1 MNGIGQSPRM
11 LTAAAAIFVSLL
23 VTSTAAAPIRAV
35 SSSESI
41 SAEAQIGVGASES
54 PSPSPGFGFMVSFSA
69 TGHGPGLD
77 DFRKD
82 VDTLVAN
89 GQKWVRMGIIG
100 WEVMAVRDGSRTIH
114 WSENALKQYDAAVDY
129 AYSKGLL
136 IHLVLADAAND
147 PSTTFSDYKA
157 IIKEYWSGIAE
168 RYARRVAV
176 WQVYNESDTSHFRLV
191 TQPVT
196 RITDSYLQDLASVL
210 KIARDSV
217 KAVNPEVL
225 VTTNSTGWP
234 MSDATQDRWH
244 QYFDGI
250 QGHLDAIS
258 LDMYPADNLA
268 EIQKLP
274 IRIADAKRRYG
285 KPVIVAEVG
294 LQVAGSWTAEDQSQ
308 FVPAAIEAAKEA
320 TPLAIIVYQLRDED
334 KNSFGL
340 ILENRAPRPAFSA
353 SIRVMKY

>member
-1 MNGIGQSPRM
+1 MDGIRQSPRV
-11 LTAAAAIFVSLL
+11 LTAVAAIFVSLL
-23 VTSTAAAPIRAV
+23 VTNTAAAPIKAIPGP
-35 SSSESI
+35 EPI
-41 SAEAQIGVGASES
+41 SAGVQTAQVGPE
-54 PSPSPGFGFMVSFSA
+54 PLSPSPGFGFMVSFSA

-82 VDTLVAN
+82 IDTLVAN
-89 GQKWVRMGIIG
+89 GQKWVRLGIIG
-100 WEVMAVRDGSRTIH
+100 WEVMAVRDGSRTVH

-147 PSTTFSDYKA
+147 PSTSFSDYKA
-157 IIKEYWSGIAE
+157 IIKEYWNGIAE
-168 RYARRVAV
+168 RYARKVAV

-196 RITDSYLQDLASVL
+196 RITESYLQDLASVL

-217 KAVNPEVL
+217 KAVNPKAL

-244 QYFDGI
+244 RYFDGI
-250 QGHLDAIS
+250 QAHLDAIS
-258 LDMYPADNLA
+258 LDLYPADNLA

-285 KPVIVAEVG
+285 KPVIVAEIG
-294 LQVAGSWTAEDQSQ
+294 LQVAGSWTAKDQSQ
-308 FVPAAIEAAKEA
+308 FVPAAIEALKEA
-320 TPLAIIVYQLRDED
+320 KPLAIIVYQLRDEGD
-334 KNSFGL
+334 NSFGL
-340 ILENRAPRPAFSA
+340 ILENRTPRPAFSA
-353 SIRVMKY
+353 AIRAMQY